1 MAKKPAQ
8 TFLEHIQKTNSTFK
22 KYSVSL
28 IIMKMPNNH
37 NEIFHTSSK
46 KKNTRKGTFQMCSR
60 LERQETN
67 LWLRVHTVLLVE
79 DQSSVPTTCNFR
91 SW

>member
-1 MAKKPAQ
+1 MTKKPAQ
-8 TFLEHIQKTNSTFK
+8 TFLEDISKTNSTFE

-46 KKNTRKGTFQMCSR
+46 KKKNTRKGTFQMCSR

-67 LWLRVHTVLLVE
+67 LWLSAHC
-79 DQSSVPTTCNFR
+79 SSCRGPEF
-91 SW
+91 SSYHL

>member
-1 MAKKPAQ
+1 MTKKPAQ
-8 TFLEHIQKTNSTFK
+8 TFLEDISKTNSTFE

-46 KKNTRKGTFQMCSR
+46 KKI
-60 LERQETN
+60 LEKEPFKC
-67 LWLRVHTVLLVE
+67 
-79 DQSSVPTTCNFR
+79 VPDWRDKRPICG
-91 SW
+91 